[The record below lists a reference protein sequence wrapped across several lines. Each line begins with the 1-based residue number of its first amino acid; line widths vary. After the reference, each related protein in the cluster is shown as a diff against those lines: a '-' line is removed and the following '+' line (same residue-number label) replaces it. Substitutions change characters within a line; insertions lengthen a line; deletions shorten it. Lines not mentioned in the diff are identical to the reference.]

1 MSTNDEEVIWRWF
14 ALHSGQRM
22 QLVSFWMASTA
33 LLTAALG
40 TALQNHLTAIAAGL
54 CALGTISSVTFALLD
69 ARTRQLVLIAETMA
83 GDGPRATDS
92 TLHALITRTGEGRS
106 RVHSYRLLIQG
117 LEYLTALLFAAALV
131 WVVLAT

>member
-1 MSTNDEEVIWRWF
+1 MNQEVIWRWF

-69 ARTRQLVLIAETMA
+69 ARTRQLVLMA